1 MSYILENNFIQE
13 AHSKLFVYYFT
24 IQIEKEKTQNN
35 GNSAFDNRIIYYR
48 RIRDRFIKDLLTT
61 YVSQIRDRIIKHYNI
76 QHPLYPDSVHIV
88 RWNVGQSLGEH
99 ADAFYMDGR
108 PNYTPYRKSSSIV
121 FLNHEFEGGTLQFTK
136 GSCDVISP
144 ETGKLVAFTAGLQDT
159 HKVNMITRG
168 TRYTL
173 ACWFTDSEAH
183 AIDEFKSELS
193 VPFGNLSL

>member
-13 AHSKLFVYYFT
+13 GHSKLLMYYFT
-24 IQIEKEKTQNN
+24 VQIEQEKTINN

-48 RIRDRFIKDLLTT
+48 RIRDRFIKDLLTN

-108 PNYTPYRKSSSIV
+108 PNYTPYRKYSSIV

-183 AIDEFKSELS
+183 AIDEFKSDLS